1 MTEDNALLEG
11 WPLCEG
17 WLVDMNCNGWP
28 AGSAVCVGCCMN
40 EDGIIKDRLNTSGG
54 VFVSRKCWEL
64 IVSIFGY
71 RLKSH
76 TDSDGNH
83 HRGEVL
89 QDPDGIEPVMVSK
102 FSYYDAELI
111 VRLEIIDS
119 IRKQRSELGGN

>member
-1 MTEDNALLEG
+1 MTDDNALLEG

-17 WLVDMNCNGWP
+17 WLVDMHCDGWP

-40 EDGIIKDRLNTSGG
+40 EDGMINEGFDTP
-54 VFVSRKCWEL
+54 VYVSRKCWEL

-89 QDPDGIEPVMVSK
+89 QDPDGIEPVMVSE
-102 FSYYDAELI
+102 FLYYDAELI
-111 VRLEIIDS
+111 ERLEIIDS

>member
-1 MTEDNALLEG
+1 MADDDARLEG

-17 WLVDMNCNGWP
+17 WLVDMDCNGWP

-40 EDGIIKDRLNTSGG
+40 EDGIIDEGFDTP
-54 VFVSRKCWEL
+54 VYVSRKCWEL
-64 IVSIFGY
+64 IVRMFGY
-71 RLKSH
+71 RLKGH

-89 QDPDGIEPVMVSK
+89 QDPDGIEPVMVST